1 MVYTIG
7 FGMRNNP
14 DVLSVIERNTAKE
27 ALELA
32 EALERREEEIRFI
45 DTPHEHAPCFGQ
57 RRSIADAAISRATRS
72 ARQIPDQAAGV
83 LGSSFLSRRAR
94 ATR

>member
-7 FGMRNNP
+7 FGMRSSP

-32 EALERREEEIRFI
+32 EALERRDEEIRFI
-45 DTPHEHAPCFGQ
+45 DTPTDGRVGMNMLRVLAKEE
-57 RRSIADAAISRATRS
+57 
-72 ARQIPDQAAGV
+72 AGE
-83 LGSSFLSRRAR
+83 A
-94 ATR
+94 